1 MTEPRWSAVPAPR
14 LRAASWRRQEV
25 IAQALQRARRVTCRS
40 PQIVL
45 GSVVVL
51 GFIIVGTFA
60 PLLAA
65 YHYDD
70 QDLSIAFR
78 APLWRG
84 GDLSHPLGTDEFG
97 RDTLSRLIYG
107 ARVSLLVG
115 FFSVVVSGLIGI
127 SIGVLGG
134 YRGGNLDSVLMTIAD
149 VQYSFPY
156 ILVAIIITAFWGAG
170 LVNVIIALGL
180 ASWMT
185 FARAARGSTLSVREG
200 EYVLAAQA
208 LGAGP
213 GRIMLRHV
221 LPNIV
226 APLIVFTTFQ
236 VPSRIL
242 AEATLSFVGLG
253 IQPPM
258 PSWGTMLAQSRGY
271 LVAQPWLVA
280 LPGLA
285 LTIVALGVNQLGDGL
300 RDVLDP
306 RMKDQMVAGRR
317 QGGS

>member
-1 MTEPRWSAVPAPR
+1 LKP
-14 LRAASWRRQEV
+14 
-25 IAQALQRARRVTCRS
+25 
-40 PQIVL
+40 
-45 GSVVVL
+45 
-51 GFIIVGTFA
+51 
-60 PLLAA
+60 
-65 YHYDD
+65 
-70 QDLSIAFR
+70 
-78 APLWRG
+78 PLWSG
-84 GDLSHPLGTDEFG
+84 GEPAYPLGTDEFG

-107 ARVSLLVG
+107 TRVSLMVG
-115 FFSVVVSGLIGI
+115 FFSVVVAGLLGT

-134 YRGGNLDSVLMTIAD
+134 YRGGRLDALLMGIAD

-156 ILVAIIITAFWGAG
+156 ILLAILIAAFWGSG
-170 LVNVIIALGL
+170 LVSVIAALGL

-200 EYVLAAQA
+200 EYVMAARA
-208 LGAGP
+208 LGARP
-213 GRIMLRHV
+213 ARIVLRHV

-258 PSWGTMLAQSRGY
+258 PSWGNMLSQSRGY
-271 LVAQPWLVA
+271 LLAQPWLVA

-285 LTIVALGVNQLGDGL
+285 LTVVALGVNQLGDGL
-300 RDVLDP
+300 RDLLDP
-306 RMKDQMVAGRR
+306 RMKDQAG
-317 QGGS
+317 

>member
-1 MTEPRWSAVPAPR
+1 
-14 LRAASWRRQEV
+14 V
-25 IAQALQRARRVTCRS
+25 IARRS
-40 PQIVL
+40 PQIVW
-45 GSVVVL
+45 GAAVVIVFIAVGVL
-51 GFIIVGTFA
+51 A
-60 PLLAA
+60 PLLAS

-70 QDLSIAFR
+70 QDLNITLKPPVWA
-78 APLWRG
+78 G
-84 GDLSHPLGTDEFG
+84 GDRAHLLGTDEFG

-115 FFSVVVSGLIGI
+115 FFSVVVAGLVGVTA
-127 SIGVLGG
+127 GVLGG
-134 YRGGNLDSVLMTIAD
+134 YRGGNFDSLVMAIAD

-156 ILVAIIITAFWGAG
+156 ILLAIIITAFWGAG
-170 LVNVIIALGL
+170 LVNVIVALGL

-200 EYVLAAQA
+200 EYVLAARA
-208 LGAGP
+208 LGAGS

-258 PSWGTMLAQSRGY
+258 PSWGNMLSQSRGY
-271 LVAQPWLVA
+271 LLAQPWLVA

-285 LTIVALGVNQLGDGL
+285 LTVVALGVNQLGDGL
-300 RDVLDP
+300 RDLLDP
-306 RMKDQMVAGRR
+306 RMKDQLGAGRR
-317 QGGS
+317 GG

>member
-1 MTEPRWSAVPAPR
+1 V
-14 LRAASWRRQEV
+14 LAASGHWRAPFGDVLRRAWRV
-25 IAQALQRARRVTCRS
+25 ARRSRQMVF
-40 PQIVL
+40 
-45 GSVVVL
+45 GSLVVF
-51 GFIIVGTFA
+51 GFIVVGTLA

-70 QDLSIAFR
+70 QDLS
-78 APLWRG
+78 RG
-84 GDLSHPLGTDEFG
+84 LRPPVWSGGTLAHPLGTDEFG
-97 RDTLSRLIYG
+97 RDTLSRLIHG
-107 ARVSLLVG
+107 ARVSLVVG
-115 FFSVVVSGLIGI
+115 FFSVVVAGLIGV

-134 YRGGNLDSVLMTIAD
+134 YRGGNLDSVFMAIAD

-156 ILVAIIITAFWGAG
+156 ILVAILITAFWGTG
-170 LVNVIIALGL
+170 LVNVILALGL

-185 FARAARGSTLSVREG
+185 FARAARGSTLSVKEG
-200 EYVLAAQA
+200 EYVLAARA

-213 GRIMLRHV
+213 ARIMFRHV
-221 LPNIV
+221 VPNIV

-258 PSWGTMLAQSRGY
+258 PSWGNMLSQSRGY
-271 LVAQPWLVA
+271 LIAQPWLVA

-285 LTIVALGVNQLGDGL
+285 LTVVALGVNQLGDGL

-306 RMKDQMVAGRR
+306 RMKDQVR
-317 QGGS
+317 GGG